1 MGNCQWRPDKNR
13 DAIVTKSD
21 YIGIYNILEYSL
33 FVNIAVESSNKNL
46 LLGMSVTY
54 EDFSVSIIL

>member
-1 MGNCQWRPDKNR
+1 M
-13 DAIVTKSD
+13 TKSD
-21 YIGIYNILEYSL
+21 YIGIYNILEYYL

>member
-1 MGNCQWRPDKNR
+1 M
-13 DAIVTKSD
+13 TKSD